1 MDQET
6 CNDLRRKF
14 CLTCKEPWEL
24 GHVCPRK
31 GKACLIEVHSDVE
44 DEHISDTNSEGNNDE
59 VAKAGDAT
67 CGIIATIFGETRHQP
82 FVLTIIV
89 TEQ

>member
-1 MDQET
+1 MRVASYGSLDIDT
-6 CNDLRRKF
+6 SGN
-14 CLTCKEPWEL
+14 
-24 GHVCPRK
+24 
-31 GKACLIEVHSDVE
+31 AVHSNVK
-44 DEHISDTNSEGNNDE
+44 DEHIQDTNSEGNNDE